1 MLVSVIIPVYN
12 AGDRLLDA
20 IASAFTQDHRPI
32 ELVVVDDGSTD
43 DVPLRLR
50 SLQDQ
55 VRLIQQP
62 NRGVASARNLGLREA
77 RGDYIH
83 FLDADDSLSPDAVS
97 SKLRMLIDNPVA
109 DVCMNPYRCVG
120 SNGVVDAES
129 HVKTPLGD
137 IDCPTG
143 DLLYTAVRRF
153 PMSLCGM
160 LVPRRTWDMVAPHEG
175 GPFDE
180 NLRQGCDARFLFGL
194 AMKRVKVVG
203 VDRLLTTVNLS
214 RRSLT
219 ADQTQQ
225 RRYNGHV
232 LLKNLID
239 LLCDPPSWP
248 YVGTMLRWYWGE
260 ALQASLDASDLV
272 AMDLRHRLA
281 ATIGQLELLAA
292 RAELSLLPLVR
303 VLEDHCARRADIA
316 MLLQPAWTRFADG
329 SKPGP
334 RDVALWLSPS
344 FPSEF
349 TDTNHAAI
357 ELLRKSSGRF
367 ACLRLL
373 RTW

>member
-1 MLVSVIIPVYN
+1 
-12 AGDRLLDA
+12 
-20 IASAFTQDHRPI
+20 
-32 ELVVVDDGSTD
+32 
-43 DVPLRLR
+43 
-50 SLQDQ
+50 
-55 VRLIQQP
+55 
-62 NRGVASARNLGLREA
+62 
-77 RGDYIH
+77 
-83 FLDADDSLSPDAVS
+83 VS

-120 SNGVVDAES
+120 SNGVVDAET

-160 LVPRRTWDMVAPHEG
+160 LAPRRTWDRVVSCEG

-219 ADQTQQ
+219 ADQAQQ
-225 RRYNGHV
+225 RRYNGRV
-232 LLKNLID
+232 LLSNLID

-248 YVGTMLRWYWGE
+248 YVGTMLRWYWGG
-260 ALQASLDASDLV
+260 ALRASLDASDPV
-272 AMDLRHRLA
+272 AIHLRHRLA
-281 ATIGQLELLAA
+281 ATIGQLESLAA
-292 RAELSLLPLVR
+292 RAELSLLPLAH
-303 VLEDHCARRADIA
+303 VLKDHCTRRADIA
-316 MLLQPAWTRFADG
+316 MLLQPAGTGIAHG

-334 RDVALWLSPS
+334 RDAALWFSPS

-349 TDTNHAAI
+349 DDTNRAAI
-357 ELLRKSSGRF
+357 DLLRKTSGRL
-367 ACLRLL
+367 ARLRLL
-373 RTW
+373 LGVW